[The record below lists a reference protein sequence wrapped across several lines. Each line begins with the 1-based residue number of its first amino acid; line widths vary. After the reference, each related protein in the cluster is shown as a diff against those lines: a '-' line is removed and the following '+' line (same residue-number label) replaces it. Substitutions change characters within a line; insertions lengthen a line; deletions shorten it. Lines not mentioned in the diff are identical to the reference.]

1 VLAPDPTSN
10 HHNYEVAV
18 IQRFGTHF
26 PDPATVKWPGFACIP
41 LPNAYTVPH
50 KGLAVVRGPSVL
62 PKPEEAMSYLEMWAG
77 FAVRCTV
84 PDPFRCLFE
93 ATGSS
98 YNPLD
103 ARDAMLGY
111 GIVHRMADTH
121 DGVLDRH
128 AIHTFLVT
136 LATFELTL

>member
-1 VLAPDPTSN
+1 
-10 HHNYEVAV
+10 
-18 IQRFGTHF
+18 
-26 PDPATVKWPGFACIP
+26 
-41 LPNAYTVPH
+41 
-50 KGLAVVRGPSVL
+50 
-62 PKPEEAMSYLEMWAG
+62 MWAG
-77 FAVRCTV
+77 FAVGRMV

-93 ATGSS
+93 AIRSS

-111 GIVHRMADTH
+111 GIVRRMADAH

-136 LATFELTL
+136 LAAFECTL

>member
-1 VLAPDPTSN
+1 
-10 HHNYEVAV
+10 V
-18 IQRFGTHF
+18 IQRFRTHF

-50 KGLAVVRGPSVL
+50 KGLAIVHGPSVP
-62 PKPEEAMSYLEMWAG
+62 PKPEDATSYLEMWAG
-77 FAVRCTV
+77 FAIGHMV
-84 PDPFRCLFE
+84 PDPFQRLFE

-103 ARDAMLGY
+103 AHDAMLSY
-111 GIVHRMADTH
+111 GIVCRMANAH

-128 AIHTFLVT
+128 TIHVFLVT
-136 LATFELTL
+136 LATFKRTLQLLVGQDSLW